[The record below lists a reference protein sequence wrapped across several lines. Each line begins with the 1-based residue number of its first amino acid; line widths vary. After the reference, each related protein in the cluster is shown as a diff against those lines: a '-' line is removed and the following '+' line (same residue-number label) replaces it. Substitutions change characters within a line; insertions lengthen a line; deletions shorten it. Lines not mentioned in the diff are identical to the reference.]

1 MLVVFSCGYLFTRI
15 HCSSQDDACGPL
27 VHTLSDLRVAL
38 ANNPV
43 SWVQQFGHRG
53 ILALTERAQAL
64 VAELSTRSKVK
75 MRRALRPSMRRNA
88 TSPLAADESPLS
100 AADHKVAAL
109 HECVRCVHAYMKSR
123 FGIADVLS
131 DSRVAE
137 ALIRCT
143 H

>member
-1 MLVVFSCGYLFTRI
+1 M
-15 HCSSQDDACGPL
+15 
-27 VHTLSDLRVAL
+27 HTLTDLRVAL
-38 ANNPV
+38 ASNPV

-53 ILALTERAQAL
+53 ILALTERAQSL
-64 VAELSTRSKVK
+64 VTELATRSKVK

-88 TSPLAADESPLS
+88 TSPISADESQLS
-100 AADHKVAAL
+100 PADHKVAAL

-137 ALIRCT
+137 ALIRYAHWQLGFGT
-143 H
+143 EMFLQNYYLRSI